1 MCFLLGLLP
10 FLTYFGWQFVADTN
24 EKKAAATETELYQ
37 QLLRKAL
44 GDHSKVE
51 RLIEHERQRNPEGK
65 RADWLCAALER
76 WERDSH

>member
-10 FLTYFGWQFVADTN
+10 FLTYFGWHYVSDAKETAASAN
-24 EKKAAATETELYQ
+24 EAELYQ

-44 GDHSKVE
+44 GDHAKAE

-65 RADWLCAALER
+65 RIEWLRAALER
-76 WERDSH
+76 WERDAH

>member
-10 FLTYFGWQFVADTN
+10 FLTYFGLQFASDP
-24 EKKAAATETELYQ
+24 KASEMAANETELYQ

-44 GDHSKVE
+44 GDHAKVE

-65 RADWLCAALER
+65 RTEWLRAALER
-76 WERDSH
+76 WERDAH